1 MGYDLHITR
10 RQDWADPDGP
20 EITLEEW
27 LDYLTIDPSLERD
40 IEFESSLDPAV
51 ATGAKESTMVLWNEW
66 PSRGSGEE
74 VRLWLSH
81 GNVMATDAD
90 VDLRRKM
97 FVMADVLGARLQ
109 GDNGEIY
116 NSIGEPEGRR
126 ARRSSGGK
134 RPWWRF
140 W

>member
-20 EITLEEW
+20 EITLEDW
-27 LDYLTIDPSLERD
+27 LEYLTIDPSLEKD
-40 IEFESSLDPAV
+40 IEFESQVDPAV
-51 ATGAKESTMVLWNEW
+51 ATGAKEPTMVLWNEW
-66 PSRGSGEE
+66 PSRGDGNEA
-74 VRLWLSH
+74 RLWLSH

-97 FVMADVLGARLQ
+97 FVMADVLNARLQ

-116 NSIGEPEGRR
+116 NSIGEPEGRKS
-126 ARRSSGGK
+126 RRSSGGK